1 MPGSLERA
9 AQCGVTN
16 RRMSAYIGEELWTGG
31 MSAKTVPI
39 EDIDGRCNCLAVA
52 KAARYLRAA
61 YDKALAPSCL
71 RATQFAILSKLAKRG
86 PMTIKGLATLI
97 AMDRTTLATNLK
109 PLQREGFLAIAP
121 ALDRRA
127 RNVQITDLGRK
138 RYDEALPLWA
148 SVQAQFESAYGG
160 AKASKLRKNLDAVL
174 GTGFEP
180 WAE

>member
-1 MPGSLERA
+1 M
-9 AQCGVTN
+9 N
-16 RRMSAYIGEELWTGG
+16 
-31 MSAKTVPI
+31 AKTVPI

-61 YDKALAPSCL
+61 YDKALAPSGL
-71 RATQFAILSKLAKRG
+71 RATQFAILSKLASHG

-109 PLQREGFLAIAP
+109 PLEREGLLAIAP

-127 RNVQITDLGRK
+127 RNIQITDLGRK
-138 RYDEALPLWA
+138 RYDETLSLWA
-148 SVQAQFESAYGG
+148 SVQAQFEAAYGG
-160 AKASKLRKNLDAVL
+160 AKAAKLRTSLDAVL

>member
-1 MPGSLERA
+1 
-9 AQCGVTN
+9 
-16 RRMSAYIGEELWTGG
+16 MSAYIGEESWTGG
-31 MSAKTVPI
+31 MNAKTVPI

-61 YDKALAPSCL
+61 YDKALVPSGL
-71 RATQFAILSKLAKRG
+71 RATQFAILFKLARHG
-86 PMTIKGLATLI
+86 PMTIKVLATRI

-109 PLQREGFLAIAP
+109 PLEREGFLAIAP
-121 ALDRRA
+121 AEDRRA
-127 RNVQITDLGRK
+127 RNIQITDLGRN
-138 RYDEALPLWA
+138 RYEEALPLWA

-160 AKASKLRKNLDAVL
+160 TKASKLRKNLNAVL